1 MQYDGFLLLFIQYYA
16 HADTSGTQVLL
27 MRAIVSIAL
36 LTNCIPGSASF
47 VNIHSINVRCL
58 FPNGTYPDAVQ
69 TLPPTTSPSTG
80 TPLSTPKQ
88 PCTEQNPLPGLA
100 QCDLATGVWRANTNA
115 NNQTQTNSTV
125 LVVKSITLVV
135 NGSLSLGGGLIAD
148 TATQVNVSGKI
159 VVCARL
165 RHTARR

>member
-1 MQYDGFLLLFIQYYA
+1 MINRQYVSNHVVCLFSLTRFLGPTSFI
-16 HADTSGTQVLL
+16 
-27 MRAIVSIAL
+27 
-36 LTNCIPGSASF
+36 
-47 VNIHSINVRCL
+47 NIHSLNVRCL
-58 FPNGTYPDAVQ
+58 FPNGTYPDAIS
-69 TLPPTTSPSTG
+69 PTPSTSPSATS
-80 TPLSTPKQ
+80 PLLTTSTPKQ
-88 PCTEQNPLPGLA
+88 TCTEQNPLPGLA
-100 QCDLATGVWRANTNA
+100 QCDPVTGVWRADTNA

-165 RHTARR
+165 RHTERH